1 MADKIYRVN
10 MKDLSYKIEEVP
22 EEWMGLGGRG
32 LTSTIIYEEVDPEC
46 HPLGPNNKMVFAPG
60 LLSGTPAANSGR
72 NSLGAKSPLTGGIKE
87 SNVGGTS
94 AQIFAKLGVKALIIE
109 GIPEDDSTF
118 YHLHVTREKVEFEKV
133 PELVGKNNFEVLD
146 TMLEKYDKKVAVMT
160 IGRPGEMR
168 MPIANVSVK
177 DPEGKF
183 RSHGRG
189 GLGAVMGSKKIKVIT
204 VDAEKY
210 KETIIADSEKFKAAN
225 KVFAK
230 SLLDHPVSG
239 QALPAFGTDVLVN
252 ILNEAGGLPSR
263 NFRSGNSENAE
274 YISGETMAETIK
286 SRNGKTT
293 HGCHAGCIIQCSQVY
308 NDKEGNYLTSG
319 FEYETIWALGAH
331 TGIKDLDMIAKMDAL
346 MDDIGID
353 SIETGITLGVAVD
366 AGILEYGDGERAYE
380 LIKEV
385 NNGTPIGR
393 IIGGG
398 TGNLGKLYGLTR
410 VPVVKNQG
418 IPAYEPRAVKGQGV
432 SYATTP
438 MGADHTTGYAV
449 ATNILRVGGYIDP
462 LKKDGQLELSRNL
475 QISTAFIDSTGMC
488 IFVAFSVLDNPDTMP
503 ALVDMINA
511 RFDIN
516 LTGEDVME
524 FGKTILKREK
534 EFNRKAGLN
543 NAHDR
548 LPEFMKYEPL
558 PPHNVVWDFTNEE
571 LDSVLDF

>member
-1 MADKIYRVN
+1 
-10 MKDLSYKIEEVP
+10 
-22 EEWMGLGGRG
+22 
-32 LTSTIIYEEVDPEC
+32 
-46 HPLGPNNKMVFAPG
+46 
-60 LLSGTPAANSGR
+60 
-72 NSLGAKSPLTGGIKE
+72 
-87 SNVGGTS
+87 
-94 AQIFAKLGVKALIIE
+94 
-109 GIPEDDSTF
+109 
-118 YHLHVTREKVEFEKV
+118 
-133 PELVGKNNFEVLD
+133 
-146 TMLEKYDKKVAVMT
+146 
-160 IGRPGEMR
+160 
-168 MPIANVSVK
+168 
-177 DPEGKF
+177 
-183 RSHGRG
+183 
-189 GLGAVMGSKKIKVIT
+189 
-204 VDAEKY
+204 
-210 KETIIADSEKFKAAN
+210 
-225 KVFAK
+225 
-230 SLLDHPVSG
+230 
-239 QALPAFGTDVLVN
+239 
-252 ILNEAGGLPSR
+252 
-263 NFRSGNSENAE
+263 
-274 YISGETMAETIK
+274 
-286 SRNGKTT
+286 
-293 HGCHAGCIIQCSQVY
+293 
-308 NDKEGNYLTSG
+308 
-319 FEYETIWALGAH
+319 
-331 TGIKDLDMIAKMDAL
+331 
-346 MDDIGID
+346 
-353 SIETGITLGVAVD
+353 
-366 AGILEYGDGERAYE
+366 

-524 FGKTILKREK
+524 FGKTILKREI

-543 NAHDR
+543 SAHDR